1 MIRTLLLLALVL
13 AASPAPAQPR
23 YLPQPDTLYY
33 EGVNP
38 YRMYVVRGADT
49 VGGPVRALT
58 VERQVWRRS
67 GEGLS
72 VEVHQD
78 PVDLTPEP
86 STEVLELTPR
96 GEVTA
101 AGPSGRWDFVLR
113 LPATGEL
120 HEGRV
125 WADTSGSVVDGQD
138 GLQAWRELRV
148 ERITDTLGSRM
159 AIIRGTGT
167 MRFVN
172 VQPAQEGSDAGGWLD
187 VTGPVRET
195 FLFDLRSGRMAVRE
209 WWMDLRGIGVF
220 PAAGGAADTVPAGL
234 FSSDTTRL
242 VSRERARLITR
253 GLPPGDTTATFGGMY
268 FKHTV
273 HRDGATLR
281 SGFVRPDGMLT
292 TVRATYRG
300 GQTLRYEML
309 ATEGLQ
315 EPVRRTVRPVDGGL
329 RVEGGRDTVM
339 PLPALP
345 WAVADYA
352 MHEHLGPALAQ
363 LARDGG
369 EEARL
374 AVFRPYP
381 LRWDTL
387 DVQLRAVDGEV
398 LLATLRGGDTVEVL
412 LLHKDGALLYVERV
426 EPGSF
431 QRRPRNGSEQAKR
444 LDALIGLL
452 LGEEAAAP

>member
-1 MIRTLLLLALVL
+1 MIRILLLLALVL

-38 YRMYVVRGADT
+38 YHMYVVRGADT
-49 VGGPVRALT
+49 VGGPVHALT

-67 GEGLS
+67 GDGLS
-72 VEVHQD
+72 VEVRQD
-78 PVDLTPEP
+78 PVDLSPVPFTD
-86 STEVLELTPR
+86 TLELSPR

-101 AGPSGRWDFVLR
+101 APGGRWDFVPR

-125 WADTSGSVVDGQD
+125 WADTAGSVADGRD

-172 VQPAQEGSDAGGWLD
+172 WQSAEEGSDTRGWMD

-195 FLFDLRSGRMAVRE
+195 FLFDLRNGRMAARE

-220 PAAGGAADTVPAGL
+220 PMAGGAADTVPAGL

-242 VSRERARLITR
+242 VSRERARLLTR

-268 FKHTV
+268 LKHTV
-273 HRDGATLR
+273 HRDVGTLQ
-281 SGFVRPDGMLT
+281 SGFVRSDGMLT

-300 GQTLRYEML
+300 GETLRYEML
-309 ATEGLQ
+309 ATQGLQ

-329 RVEGGRDTVM
+329 RVEGDRDTVM

-345 WAVADYA
+345 WTVADYA

-381 LRWDTL
+381 LRWDTV
-387 DVQLRAVDGEV
+387 DVQLQPVDGNV
-398 LLATLRGGDTVEVL
+398 LLATLRGGGTAEVL
-412 LLHKDGALLYVERV
+412 LLQKDGTLLYVERV
-426 EPGSF
+426 EPTPF
-431 QRRPRNGSEQAKR
+431 QRRPRSGSEQAKR
-444 LDALIGLL
+444 LDALIDVL
-452 LGEEAAAP
+452 LGEDAEAP